1 MNVIWSMVN
10 NETLSTEGGAIE
22 WLRTANPTILGACH
36 DNINTVYP
44 LIAPP
49 ELLGERVSIVYLNT
63 LEDSDLAFTNVLTE
77 VAQFLVADTG
87 KILELERGLLIRLFN
102 TPQYRIWCATYLES
116 PEQFEADYLA
126 VFGSPSSGKTM
137 LEARAMIKGY
147 YS

>member
-10 NETLSTEGGAIE
+10 NETLSAEGGAIE
-22 WLRTANPTILGACH
+22 WLRTANPTVLGACH

-44 LIAPP
+44 LIAPT
-49 ELLGERVSIVYLNT
+49 ELVGERVSIEIDNT
-63 LEDSDLAFTNVLTE
+63 LEDEAQAFADALTAT
-77 VAQFLVADTG
+77 AQFLTADTG

-116 PEQFEADYLA
+116 PEQFEADYLT